1 MKVLL
6 ILEDPVNDQFIAKP
20 IVEALIPGARVEVL
34 TNPRLRGWAQALDAD
49 TLRGIVAGRPM
60 FDRYLLLLDRDCD
73 STRQGKLDARTDE
86 HARVAGCLA
95 IEELEVWML
104 AIHQDK
110 LGGVGFSEVRQ
121 ECHPKERFASPVLA
135 EHGAGPGGGRKY
147 LMRALS
153 GNLSTLLS
161 RCPEL
166 KQLQGVLQ
174 SGP

>member
-121 ECHPKERFASPVLA
+121 ECHPKERFAAPVLA
-135 EHGAGPGGGRKY
+135 EHGAGPGGGRKH

-174 SGP
+174 GP